1 MLQTYGVLGAGLFWL
16 LLAGPIVSIYRQY
29 LGASYKTLTSSQSS
43 VEQFPHPSPALLMTS
58 VLLSLIP
65 MLIYAMVVL
74 SWTQRRS
81 KIHRIAEST
90 YAEEL
95 KLVDELKR
103 SGVISLHYDDPLLE
117 HAEFLI
123 QCKEG

>member
-1 MLQTYGVLGAGLFWL
+1 
-16 LLAGPIVSIYRQY
+16 
-29 LGASYKTLTSSQSS
+29 
-43 VEQFPHPSPALLMTS
+43 MTS

-74 SWTQRRS
+74 SWSQRRA
-81 KIHRIAEST
+81 KIHRIAETT

-95 KLVDELKR
+95 KLVEELKR

>member
-1 MLQTYGVLGAGLFWL
+1 
-16 LLAGPIVSIYRQY
+16 
-29 LGASYKTLTSSQSS
+29 
-43 VEQFPHPSPALLMTS
+43 MTS

-74 SWTQRRS
+74 SWSQRRS
-81 KIHRIAEST
+81 KINHIAEVT
-90 YAEEL
+90 YAGEM

-103 SGVISLHYDDPLLE
+103 NGVIVLHYDDPLLE

-123 QCKEG
+123 QCTL